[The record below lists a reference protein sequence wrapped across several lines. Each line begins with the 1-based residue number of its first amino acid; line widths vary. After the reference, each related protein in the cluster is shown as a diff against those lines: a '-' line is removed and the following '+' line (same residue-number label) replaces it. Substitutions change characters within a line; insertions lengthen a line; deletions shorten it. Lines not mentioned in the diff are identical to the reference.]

1 MEAGKMNGAQA
12 SGRNAPV
19 AVQLDVPGTLRDHV
33 RRLAGESGLT
43 TCEYFHN
50 SVAMTV
56 IADIHER
63 ELADG
68 DAELV
73 LSAEMD
79 QALVEAAVREAVEK
93 LVDLGMLD
101 RVPGE
106 PNTFTAR
113 WGTFEDCRTHENT
126 KHLELDLCRDVVRE
140 GRNKTVPVEI
150 QLPGTLLAHV
160 ERLAALRGKTRED
173 YVLLAVGFAVEA
185 DLPKPAEVR
194 AGVALS
200 DLPRDEADS
209 AARATIEWLVEVGR
223 LDRDVDNP
231 SLVTARW

>member
-1 MEAGKMNGAQA
+1 MEAGKTNGTEV

-33 RRLAGESGLT
+33 GRLAGGSGLT

-68 DAELV
+68 DVELAPGAE
-73 LSAEMD
+73 AD
-79 QALVEAAVREAVEK
+79 RALVEAAVREAVGK

-101 RVPGE
+101 PVPGE
-106 PNTFTAR
+106 PDTFTAQ
-113 WGTFEDCRTHENT
+113 WGTFEKCRAHENT
-126 KHLELDLCRDVVRE
+126 KHLELEPCRDVVRE

-150 QLPGTLLAHV
+150 RLPGTLLAHV

-173 YVLLAVGFAVEA
+173 YILLAVGFAVEV

-200 DLPRDEADS
+200 DLPRDEADR

-223 LDRDVDNP
+223 LDRDVDDP
-231 SLVTARW
+231 SHVIARW

>member
-1 MEAGKMNGAQA
+1 MEAGKANGAEA

-19 AVQLDVPGTLRDHV
+19 AVPLNVPGTLKEHV

-43 TCEYFHN
+43 TCGYFQH
-50 SVAMTV
+50 SVAVTV
-56 IADIHER
+56 LADIRER

-68 DAELV
+68 GADLAPGAE
-73 LSAEMD
+73 AG
-79 QALVEAAVREAVEK
+79 QALGETAVREAVGK

-101 RVPGE
+101 RVPGAPE
-106 PNTFTAR
+106 AFRAR
-113 WGTFEDCRTHENT
+113 WGTFEDGRTLGNT
-126 KHLELDLCRDVVRE
+126 KHLDFECCRDVVRE
-140 GRNKTVPVEI
+140 GRNKTVPVEV

-173 YVLLAVGFAVEA
+173 YILLAVGAAVEV

-200 DLPRDEADS
+200 DLPRDEGNR
-209 AARATIEWLVEVGR
+209 AARATIEWLIEVGR
-223 LDRDVDNP
+223 LDRDGDNP

>member
-106 PNTFTAR
+106 PNTFTAQ

-126 KHLELDLCRDVVRE
+126 KLSSSTSAGTSFGRAATRPCPWRSSYREPCWRTLSGWRRFAERRARITSCWRWASRWKPIYQNRPRFALAWRCPICRGTRPIVR
-140 GRNKTVPVEI
+140 
-150 QLPGTLLAHV
+150 
-160 ERLAALRGKTRED
+160 
-173 YVLLAVGFAVEA
+173 
-185 DLPKPAEVR
+185 
-194 AGVALS
+194 
-200 DLPRDEADS
+200 
-209 AARATIEWLVEVGR
+209 
-223 LDRDVDNP
+223 
-231 SLVTARW
+231 